1 MKPHNCIGKLYRN
14 MAEQIFNVT
23 KESKGSKVG
32 YPELINVYYTALM
45 IFLVFTAANDLVK
58 GLIGGFSIELLLY
71 LLLWL
76 SMVIQTTFAYK
87 HIKEIPP
94 KKYNK
99 WAFASD
105 SLDICIFIYV
115 CALIGQTCTADKF
128 IDLET
133 YRHISIPFLILSV
146 NQFCW
151 YVLVREKEYAAAVCR
166 LILLFIVMLTATIL
180 DRWFHGFC
188 LLLIIV
194 CGNFGIM
201 VILRAI
207 NRVPDCIERM
217 FRKWWGNVKKT
228 KIVRKLLEKLSK
240 KEKAD
245 QEEMIICV
253 DAPIDHLDFK

>member
-1 MKPHNCIGKLYRN
+1 
-14 MAEQIFNVT
+14 MAKQIFDVT

-45 IFLVFTAANDLVK
+45 IFLVFTAGNNLVK
-58 GLIGGFSIELLLY
+58 GLSDGIHIEWGLY
-71 LLLWL
+71 VLLWG

-105 SLDICIFIYV
+105 CLDICIFIYV
-115 CALIGQTCTADKF
+115 CYMIGQTCVADKF
-128 IDLET
+128 IDLDT

-151 YVLVREKEYAAAVCR
+151 YVLVREKEYASAVFR
-166 LILLFIVMLTATIL
+166 LVLLFIVMLTVTIL
-180 DRWFHGFC
+180 DRLCHCSLW
-188 LLLIIV
+188 LYIIV
-194 CGNFGIM
+194 IGNVFIM
-201 VILRAI
+201 VYLRTTKW
-207 NRVPDCIERM
+207 VPNCIEKM
-217 FRKWWGNVKKT
+217 FRKWWGIVKKT
-228 KIVRKLLEKLSK
+228 KIGRKLLEKLSK